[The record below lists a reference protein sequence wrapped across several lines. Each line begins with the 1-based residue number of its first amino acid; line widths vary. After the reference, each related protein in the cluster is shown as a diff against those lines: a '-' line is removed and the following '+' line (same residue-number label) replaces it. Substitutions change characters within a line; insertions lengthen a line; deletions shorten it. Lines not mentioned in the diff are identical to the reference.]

1 MFVRQGISVRDILSH
16 IVVLFQP
23 IIPSESYPRD
33 SLTCQT
39 LLFQL
44 IWTFGGL
51 GIWRLGRQGL
61 RKSYNLI
68 HPEVKISFVLPELE
82 DQCVMIEPRTW
93 VISFREEQQQRGMR
107 CAVYSTPISR
117 DEDLFITPLRV
128 TTNSCLPWL
137 VMLSRIVQTS
147 DLFRV

>member
-82 DQCVMIEPRTW
+82 DQCVMIEPRTGNI
-93 VISFREEQQQRGMR
+93 VSRGATTARYEM
-107 CAVYSTPISR
+107 CC
-117 DEDLFITPLRV
+117 LFNTDI
-128 TTNSCLPWL
+128 
-137 VMLSRIVQTS
+137 
-147 DLFRV
+147 